1 MSEPTRHH
9 YIPVFYLKQWAGR
22 DGRLCEYS
30 RPYGE
35 TKVKRKHPAATAY
48 LGNLYTV
55 PGLPIEQTQFVE
67 KQFMQTVDSRAAE
80 AMTAM
85 LKQTEPAG
93 DNEPDWMRTIYWA
106 RFIYSLSL
114 RNPEQIGAVQR
125 SLDDGSFS
133 VTAATAE
140 EISRAKET
148 KSKIRVRKVA
158 APAQFALPGLI
169 NSESAIRA
177 IADNMMWFT
186 YHVGGAKHSV
196 LTSDRP
202 VIMSKGLDGPNAHL
216 AMPISP
222 TAIFFAVPS
231 EHMFKRI
238 KAMDADELVK
248 KVNAGVALQAINY
261 VYGIDDSQLRFVAS
275 RLGKK
280 MPTALLSPFKKR
292 KA

>member
-9 YIPVFYLKQWAGR
+9 YIPVFYLKQWTGG

-30 RPYGE
+30 RPYME

-48 LGNLYTV
+48 VDNLYTV
-55 PGLPIEQTQFVE
+55 PGLRMEQTQFVE
-67 KQFMQTVDSRAAE
+67 KQFMQTVDSGAAQ
-80 AMTAM
+80 AMTAL
-85 LKQTEPAG
+85 LKQTEPATE
-93 DNEPDWMRTIYWA
+93 NEPDWMRVIYWA

-114 RNPEQIGAVQR
+114 RNSEQIRAVQR

-133 VTAATAE
+133 VATATNE
-140 EISRAKET
+140 EIQRANET
-148 KSKIRVRKVA
+148 KSKIRVRKLG
-158 APAQFALPGLI
+158 APAQFLLPSLI
-169 NSESAIRA
+169 NSEPAIRA

-186 YHVGGAKHSV
+186 YHVGVAKQSV

-202 VIMSKGLDGPNAHL
+202 VIMTKGLDDPNAHL

-222 TAIFFAVPS
+222 TAIFFAVRS
-231 EHMFKRI
+231 ERSLKRI
-238 KAMDADELVK
+238 NAMDTDELIA
-248 KVNAGVALQAINY
+248 KVNAGVAMQAIKY
-261 VYGIDDSQLRFVAS
+261 VYGRDDSQLRFVEN

-280 MPTALLSPFKKR
+280 MPTALLSPFEKR